1 MQRWKL
7 EGAGVE
13 VFCVHKQLLLALRV
27 LTVRRM
33 LPLGDWLEREEIMEY
48 RNHVIGDRECA
59 LDMLRDWR
67 RMRTRPGPGGPECQ
81 RHDNFLWEKP

>member
-33 LPLGDWLEREEIMEY
+33 LPLGDWLEREDTSMRGSMKTLFQWFQRVPEGL
-48 RNHVIGDRECA
+48 NLDRKRKKWKQEGHC
-59 LDMLRDWR
+59 
-67 RMRTRPGPGGPECQ
+67 PG
-81 RHDNFLWEKP
+81 